1 VREDHLAECGTKL
14 AFTTRS
20 GVMVGNGATAERLPD
35 NGLWLPPW
43 LRDVT
48 EVDCRETPEPVET
61 RPNRY
66 RVKRQSD
73 GQALI
78 CVEAPTIR
86 VCIRRGVSVTA
97 TAARS
102 AAPGSIFLDGAA
114 HGEPFLDP
122 KREVYNLDHHEGC
135 VRAFTLATCEQAM
148 VLLRKGL
155 DLRKRDWTVYANDPD
170 LDTVLAIWVLLNH
183 IRLKESTEARQRAM
197 PLIRLQGVT
206 DAQGLELQELCGFPP
221 TLLTEVRGWM
231 AALRQQEIDIKARR
245 RWRELDL
252 LEYTA
257 AVLHAIDAL
266 VYPPAQLEGVEEVEE
281 LTRVE
286 IANGA
291 IAIVCRSRAG
301 IYEVERQLR
310 RFHGRRL
317 GVVAL
322 QTDASTY
329 SLRQVD
335 PYLPATLEDV
345 YAHLNLVDAAVAGP
359 GSANRWGGSAEIGG
373 SPRASGTRVGPE
385 QIARACQQAF
395 TSPTPVRRLLRI
407 GDAVAR
413 NTALLFAALGWA
425 FILPAIANGV
435 GAPGQLPLPAAG
447 LFAALLTAFAGG
459 ILAWR
464 GSGIRGLYGF
474 RRPTGFGWLGF
485 LPVAIVGALAGGTW
499 IPAGPLPTTAVPMLD
514 RDWLAAALLL
524 PAGAELAFRGLLL
537 GSVVTALP
545 MRGWGTRLGFSWPA
559 FLSATLYWI
568 WGMLLAH
575 PSLALIQPTVSS
587 TEIPVAAAQL
597 GPVVFAIAAG
607 MARERSGSI
616 AAAILFHWLC
626 IAAVLA
632 ASIWAV

>member
-1 VREDHLAECGTKL
+1 ML
-14 AFTTRS
+14 AFRDDL

-35 NGLWLPPW
+35 DGLWLPPW

-48 EVDCRETPEPVET
+48 EVDCREQPPASAA
-61 RPNRY
+61 RAPRY
-66 RVKRQSD
+66 RVKRHAD
-73 GQALI
+73 GQVLT
-78 CVEAPTIR
+78 CVEAPT
-86 VCIRRGVSVTA
+86 VKVYIRRGVSVTA
-97 TAARS
+97 PAARA

-114 HGEPFLDP
+114 RGEPFLDP

-135 VRAFTLATCEQAM
+135 IRAFTLATCEQAM

-183 IRLKESTEARQRAM
+183 IRLRESSEARERAM
-197 PLIRLQGVT
+197 PLVRLQGVT

-221 TLLTEVRGWM
+221 ALLAEVRGWM
-231 AALRQQEIDIKARR
+231 ATLRQREIDIKARR
-245 RWRELDL
+245 RWRDVDL

-257 AVLHAIDAL
+257 GVLDAVDAM
-266 VYPPAQLEGVEEVEE
+266 VYPPAELQRVEEVEE
-281 LTRVE
+281 LERVE

-310 RFHGRRL
+310 RLHGRRL

-322 QTDASTY
+322 QTDAKTY

-345 YAHLNLVDAAVAGP
+345 YAHLNLVDSAVAGP
-359 GSANRWGGSAEIGG
+359 RSPNRWGGSAEIGG
-373 SPRASGTRVGPE
+373 SPRASGTRVSPE

-395 TSPTPVRRLLRI
+395 ATPTLIRRLMRI

-413 NTALLFAALGWA
+413 NSALLLAALGWA
-425 FILPAIANGV
+425 FVLPVLAERG
-435 GAPGQLPLPAAG
+435 GAFDRMVLPAAG
-447 LFAALLTAFAGG
+447 LFPVLLALFAGG
-459 ILAWR
+459 LLARR
-464 GSGIRGLYGF
+464 GSRIRGLYGL
-474 RRPTGFGWLGF
+474 RRPTGFGWLALF
-485 LPVAIVGALAGGTW
+485 PVAVGGALAGGVW
-499 IPAGPLPTTAVPMLD
+499 MPPGPLPTLGAQVPD
-514 RDWLAAALLL
+514 WGWLAAALLL
-524 PAGAELAFRGLLL
+524 PTGAEFAFRGLLL

-568 WGMLLAH
+568 WGLLLAH
-575 PSLALIQPTVSS
+575 PGLAFIQPPVGSA
-587 TEIPVAAAQL
+587 EIPVAAAQL
-597 GPVVFAIAAG
+597 GPVVFGIAAG

-616 AAAILFHWLC
+616 VAALLFHWLS

-632 ASIWAV
+632 ASL

>member
-1 VREDHLAECGTKL
+1 ML
-14 AFTTRS
+14 AFKTDL
-20 GVMVGNGATAERLPD
+20 GVMVGNGATADRLRD
-35 NGLWLPPW
+35 NSLSLPPW

-48 EVDCRETPEPVET
+48 EVDCREKPEISEA
-61 RPNRY
+61 RPSRY
-66 RVKRQSD
+66 RVKRHAD
-73 GQALI
+73 GQVLT
-78 CVEAPTIR
+78 CVEAPT
-86 VCIRRGVSVTA
+86 VKVYIRRGVSVTA

-102 AAPGSIFLDGAA
+102 ATPGSIFLDGAA

-183 IRLKESTEARQRAM
+183 IRLKESSEARQRAM
-197 PLIRLQGVT
+197 PLVRLQGIT

-221 TLLTEVRGWM
+221 ALLAEIRGWM
-231 AALRQQEIDIKARR
+231 GTLRQQEIDIKARR

-257 AVLHAIDAL
+257 GVLHAIDAL
-266 VYPPAQLEGVEEVEE
+266 VYLPAQLERLEEVEE

-310 RFHGRRL
+310 RLHGRRL

-345 YAHLNLVDAAVAGP
+345 YAHLNLVDSAVAGP
-359 GSANRWGGSAEIGG
+359 RSANRWGGSAEIGG
-373 SPRASGTRVGPE
+373 SPRASGTRVSPE

-395 TSPTPVRRLLRI
+395 ATPTLVRRLLRL

-413 NTALLFAALGWA
+413 NTGLLLASLGWA
-425 FILPAIANGV
+425 FVLPLIAERV
-435 GAPGQLPLPAAG
+435 GTSGRLSLPAAG
-447 LFAALLTAFAGG
+447 VFAALLTVFAGG

-464 GSGIRGLYGF
+464 GSRIRGLYGC
-474 RRPTGFGWLGF
+474 RRPTGIGWLGL
-485 LPVAIVGALAGGTW
+485 LPVAIAGALAGGVW
-499 IPAGPLPTTAVPMLD
+499 IPAGPLPSAAVPVLD
-514 RDWLAAALLL
+514 WKWLTAALLL
-524 PAGAELAFRGLLL
+524 PAGAEFAFRGLLL

-575 PSLALIQPTVSS
+575 PALALIQPPVSS
-587 TEIPVAAAQL
+587 AEIPVAAAQL
-597 GPVVFAIAAG
+597 GPVVFGIAAG

-616 AAAILFHWLC
+616 AAALLFHWLC

-632 ASIWAV
+632 ASVWAV